1 MNQEEAS
8 EFKQQ
13 RNAEVE
19 KNRMQKREEIFSKD
33 RADPPPMQE
42 NKNIATESEEKKYD
56 LFVVDERFRAQVE
69 EYFYLY
75 AAP

>member
-19 KNRMQKREEIFSKD
+19 KNRMDKREEIFAKD
-33 RADPPPMQE
+33 RVDPPPM
-42 NKNIATESEEKKYD
+42 
-56 LFVVDERFRAQVE
+56 
-69 EYFYLY
+69 
-75 AAP
+75 